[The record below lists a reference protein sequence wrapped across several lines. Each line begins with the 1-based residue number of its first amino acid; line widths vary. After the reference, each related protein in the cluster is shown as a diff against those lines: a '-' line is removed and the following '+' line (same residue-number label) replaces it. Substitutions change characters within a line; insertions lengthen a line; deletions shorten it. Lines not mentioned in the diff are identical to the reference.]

1 MSINFTAID
10 FETANSSR
18 ASACA
23 IGLVKIRDG
32 KEIGRISEVFN
43 PPEGFDDF
51 DAWNVMIHGI
61 TKKQVRNKKRFGEL
75 WSIFRE
81 FIGED
86 IVVAHNASFDFSV
99 LRHALKE
106 SNIEWPTLNYLC
118 SMTLAKPV
126 FSLTSY
132 SLPIVAKSAGVQF
145 DEDLHH
151 DAAYDA
157 FVSAQIILKIAE
169 TRKSND
175 LNELC
180 NELKVSLG
188 ILNSENWDACRVIK
202 PSKPRNSNHNYS
214 HAKAN
219 EVEVNLHAD
228 PEHPFY
234 DKFFAFTGTLSAFKR
249 IDAWQAVAYY
259 GGIPED
265 NVTKLTNYLVVGEQ
279 DPTKFR
285 KGDTTSAK
293 YQKAEKLRL
302 AGQEIEVIYERDF
315 VAMLEPVKG

>member
-1 MSINFTAID
+1 MSLNFTALD

-23 IGLVKIRDG
+23 IGLVKIKDG
-32 KEIGRISEVFN
+32 KEIGRISEIFN
-43 PPEGFDDF
+43 PPEGFDYF

-61 TKKQVRNKKRFGEL
+61 TEKQVKNKKRFGEI
-75 WSIFRE
+75 WSDFRE
-81 FIGED
+81 FIGDD
-86 IVVAHNASFDFSV
+86 IVVAHNASFDLSV
-99 LRHALKE
+99 LRHTLKE
-106 SNIEWPTLNYLC
+106 SSIGWPNLNYLC

-132 SLPIVAKSAGVQF
+132 SLPIVAKSAGVKF
-145 DEDLHH
+145 DEDSHH

-157 FVSAQIILKIAE
+157 YVSAQIVLKIAE
-169 TRKSND
+169 TRNSND
-175 LNELC
+175 IRELC
-180 NELKVSLG
+180 KELKVSLG
-188 ILNSENWDACRVIK
+188 ILNSENWDACRVLK
-202 PSKPRNSNHNYS
+202 PPSPRNSNHNKS
-214 HAKAN
+214 HLKAH
-219 EVEVNLHAD
+219 EVEVNLQAD

-234 DKFFAFTGTLSAFKR
+234 DKFFAFTGTLSTFKR
-249 IDAWQAVAYY
+249 IEAWQAVAFY
-259 GGIPED
+259 GGIPEE

-285 KGDTTSAK
+285 KGDTTSSK

-315 VAMLEPVKG
+315 LAMLEPVKG